1 MEKDFNKPSKEEL
14 ARQIARN
21 MAIKNGEEIFSD
33 DTDLFSVSGDD
44 NGNSQAEQADRNVGS
59 ADLTSEGTSDAFKT
73 A

>member
-59 ADLTSEGTSDAFKT
+59 AELNF
-73 A
+73 